1 MAILKIKVEDHLKDR
16 LLEALKDFESDGIQI
31 EEESTFE
38 QTQAELHQEFD
49 RYQSGKVKTYSL
61 EEADLILEEAITK
74 YENKTSR

>member
-16 LLEALKDFESDGIQI
+16 LLEVLKDFEAEGLQI

-49 RYQSGKVKTYSL
+49 RYQSGKAKAYSL
-61 EEADLILEEAITK
+61 EEADIILKEVLQSEL
-74 YENKTSR
+74 R